1 MSGFQ
6 FATSIIMEGPGMK
19 ERDKRKERLL
29 VGRGEGCRFTHVSI
43 IHLSICVVIVVIGGL
58 RDKRFKS

>member
-29 VGRGEGCRFTHVSI
+29 VGRG
-43 IHLSICVVIVVIGGL
+43 GGVQVYSCKYHTFVNL
-58 RDKRFKS
+58 CSDRSNRRTA